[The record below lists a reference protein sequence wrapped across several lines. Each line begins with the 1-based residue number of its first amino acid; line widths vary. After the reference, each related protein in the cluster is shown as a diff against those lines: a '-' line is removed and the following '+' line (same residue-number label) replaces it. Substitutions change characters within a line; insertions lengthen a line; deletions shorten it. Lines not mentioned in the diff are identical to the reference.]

1 MYYNTKEKVLFKT
14 APFPTMY
21 AGMMMIEGCYHQ
33 AKAIT
38 AEQAEKLDIQITYR
52 GYNDRKKLV
61 DYLIKEAKK
70 NV

>member
-14 APFPTMY
+14 APFPAMY
-21 AGMMMIEGCYHQ
+21 TGMLMIEGCYHQ

-38 AEQAEKLDIQITYR
+38 KEQAEKLDIQITYR

-70 NV
+70 